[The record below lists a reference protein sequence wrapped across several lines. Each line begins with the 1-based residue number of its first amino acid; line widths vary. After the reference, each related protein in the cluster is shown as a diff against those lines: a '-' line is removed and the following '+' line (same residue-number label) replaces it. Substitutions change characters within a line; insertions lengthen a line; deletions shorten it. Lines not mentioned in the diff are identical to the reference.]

1 MERLTVAFLMLLLL
15 FFINSDRGDMVRGN
29 MVVGDMDRG
38 DLVKG
43 DRDMSN
49 RMVNISGDRLDS
61 ARVFS
66 PFQITNFPN
75 TACVGAT
82 SRLVDS
88 CSWIVPEI
96 METLEQVICLQSG
109 LSTVSLQTEIDCLSN
124 IKIDTSHFTLI
135 C

>member
-29 MVVGDMDRG
+29 MVMG

-43 DRDMSN
+43 ARDMSN

-96 METLEQVICLQSG
+96 VETLEQVICLQSG